1 MQSQRPLPM
10 PQVQHCS
17 WGSGGTYSRSGGLK
31 AYSRSWA
38 EPWWGSRG
46 QSNKKLN
53 KRKPSESFNL
63 A

>member
-10 PQVQHCS
+10 PQVQHGS
-17 WGSGGTYSRSGGLK
+17 WGSGGT
-31 AYSRSWA
+31 YSRSWA

-46 QSNKKLN
+46 QSHQKLN